1 MSEAEDYRGEQE
13 GQYKGIYY
21 EIMADSE
28 PKYAPFL
35 VVVFYDEDN
44 QMNESPYLYTLCQA
58 HDYAEAAILT
68 HLDIGHW
75 DDIFNAC
82 E

>member
-1 MSEAEDYRGEQE
+1 MAEDYRDEQG

-28 PKYAPFL
+28 PETAPFL
-35 VVVFYDEDN
+35 VVVFYQSE
-44 QMNESPYLYTLCQA
+44 MNDSTHLYTLAQA
-58 HDYAEAAILT
+58 HDYAEAAIRT
-68 HLDIGHW
+68 HIGIGHW